1 MTVTIN
7 DEGVF
12 INDAQVTIADIPADN
27 GVVHVIDA
35 VLLPVAVSTADLTQ
49 FASVTLYPNPAV
61 SSVTVDMSNVNA
73 EILRFDIYD
82 ITGSIIS
89 TYRVNSVKQSLD
101 ISNLNSGM
109 YYLNIVME
117 DISYSKR
124 FFVQK

>member
-124 FFVQK
+124 FFVLK